1 MSPKHPYPDN
11 IYGGINHPTKGAW
24 YHREHA
30 LGIHHFSFHQPNPAV
45 TGEPILS
52 WVYTS
57 ADHAFEKVT
66 ASYTL
71 DDWESTYYLEYQKA
85 NCMGSIHMRRFWN
98 QVRVIMF
105 NILSWREIV
114 QCTMGT
120 DIVIHPFPFSKF
132 FIKFF

>member
-85 NCMGSIHMRRFWN
+85 NLQWDT
-98 QVRVIMF
+98 VA
-105 NILSWREIV
+105 W
-114 QCTMGT
+114 TW
-120 DIVIHPFPFSKF
+120 
-132 FIKFF
+132 